1 MKKTL
6 TVLLGVMLMLLLTA
20 CGSKQ
25 ETGPAKSTATKWPE
39 KNITI
44 IVPYPAGGST
54 DLTIRT
60 LAEALKTDL
69 GKNIIVLNKAGGGG
83 SVGAAECAIAKPDG
97 YTFTVANAANM
108 SIVPRGAKISY
119 TYKSF
124 SPISQISN
132 TPLAIAVRDDFPAN
146 TLKEWI
152 EWSRKNEGK
161 MRFGSAGANSTQ
173 QLTLDILSK
182 KENIK
187 TTHIAFNG
195 AGPAVAGAL
204 GGHVETVV
212 ALTTD
217 LLPNHKAGKLKILAV
232 FSDTR
237 VKELPDV
244 PSIKELGYN
253 DISFGVWYALVGPA
267 GLPAEIVAKMDT
279 AVKKAVES
287 TMVKDAYAKMNI
299 SVDYLDSKK
308 LASKMENI
316 DKMFGSVLEQNKA
329 KK

>member
-1 MKKTL
+1 MKKAVA
-6 TVLLGVMLMLLLTA
+6 VLLGILMLLLLTA

-25 ETGPAKSTATKWPE
+25 GSTPGKPAAKGWPE
-39 KNITI
+39 KNVTI

-54 DLTIRT
+54 DLTLRT
-60 LAEALKTDL
+60 LAEELKKNL
-69 GKNIIVLNKAGGGG
+69 GQNVVILNKAGGGG

-108 SIVPRGAKISY
+108 SIVPRGAQISY

-124 SPISQISN
+124 TPISQISN

-152 EWSRKNEGK
+152 EWARKNEGK

-173 QLTLDILSK
+173 QLTLNILSA
-182 KENIK
+182 KEKIK

-195 AGPAVAGAL
+195 AGPAVAGVL

-212 ALTTD
+212 AITTD
-217 LLPNHKAGKLKILAV
+217 LVPNYKAGKLKLLAV
-232 FSDTR
+232 FSDER
-237 VKELPDV
+237 VKELPNV
-244 PSIKELGYN
+244 PSIKELGYD

-267 GLPAEIVAKMDT
+267 GLPPEIVSKMDA
-279 AVKKAVES
+279 AVKKS
-287 TMVKDAYAKMNI
+287 LDTTFIKDAYAKMNI
-299 SVDYLDSKK
+299 TAVYMDSKQ
-308 LASKMENI
+308 LGAKMANI
-316 DKMFGSVLEQNKA
+316 DKMFGEVLERNKA